1 MDKHRSNRE
10 IRREPGDVSQVR
22 MAQKLQEI
30 FALPEASKRVAAL
43 GTLIAT
49 LAAPLQDARS
59 VSDDYYELLASLT
72 RLHKLEKSHASIEQL
87 LKPAH

>member
-1 MDKHRSNRE
+1 MDKHRSNGE
-10 IRREPGDVSQVR
+10 IRHEPGDVSRVR

-87 LKPAH
+87 LRPAH